1 MKKTDYRV
9 ERDSIGVKDI
19 PEDVYYGVQSL
30 RAAENFHITGLNMHP
45 EIINSL
51 AYIKKAAAITNCE
64 VGLLEKKKAQAIV
77 QACDEIVSGKF
88 HNEFI
93 VDPVQGGAGTSLNMN
108 ANEVIANRAIEILGG
123 KKGDYTIINPNDD
136 VNCGQSTNDVIPT
149 AGKMTSL
156 RLLQNLK
163 KQLLRL
169 YDALNEKATEFD
181 HIIKMGRTQM
191 QDAVPIRLGQE
202 FKAYSVAIMR
212 DIHRMDKA
220 MDEMRTLNMG
230 GTAIGT
236 GINAD
241 EGYLRRI
248 VPNLTEISGMD
259 FIQAFDL
266 IDSTQNLDPFVAVSG
281 AVKACAVTLSKMSND
296 LRLMSSGPR
305 TGFGEINLPAKQNGS
320 SIMPGKVN
328 PVIPEVVN
336 QVAFN
341 IIGNDVTITMAAEAG
356 QLELN
361 AFEPIIFYCMFQSI
375 DTLGYAVQTLV
386 DNCIVGITA
395 NEERCRYLVENSVGI
410 ITAISPHLGYQKAA
424 DIAKKAIKTGESVRS
439 LILKE
444 KLMDEDELNRILDPI
459 HMTEPGISGKDYL
472 IKKECKK
479 HKLNARQFKIS
490 DDAVYTLI
498 DCYTAEAGVRGLEKK
513 IASLCRKA
521 SVEIEKGAKSFRVT
535 SDNIENILG
544 PKRFLQ
550 DTISATN
557 QIGVIN
563 GLAWTSVGGTL
574 LPIEVTVL
582 KGTGKI
588 ELTGNLGTVMQE
600 SAKTAV
606 SYIRSIAD
614 KFGIK
619 EDFYK
624 NNDIHIHAPE
634 AAVPKDGPSA
644 GLAITTAL
652 FSELTKIPIRRDI
665 AMTGEISLKGNALP
679 IGGLKEKS
687 MAAYKAG
694 CCEVIIPRKNMK
706 DIAEISDEVKAS
718 LDFKPVDKFLD
729 ILPFSLEYL
738 PNKAEITAAKTSKPI
753 ITKET
758 TLREMITQ

>member
-375 DTLGYAVQTLV
+375 DTLGYAVQTLKI
-386 DNCIVGITA
+386 IV
-395 NEERCRYLVENSVGI
+395 L
-410 ITAISPHLGYQKAA
+410 
-424 DIAKKAIKTGESVRS
+424 
-439 LILKE
+439 
-444 KLMDEDELNRILDPI
+444 
-459 HMTEPGISGKDYL
+459 
-472 IKKECKK
+472 
-479 HKLNARQFKIS
+479 
-490 DDAVYTLI
+490 
-498 DCYTAEAGVRGLEKK
+498 
-513 IASLCRKA
+513 
-521 SVEIEKGAKSFRVT
+521 
-535 SDNIENILG
+535 
-544 PKRFLQ
+544 
-550 DTISATN
+550 
-557 QIGVIN
+557 
-563 GLAWTSVGGTL
+563 
-574 LPIEVTVL
+574 
-582 KGTGKI
+582 
-588 ELTGNLGTVMQE
+588 
-600 SAKTAV
+600 
-606 SYIRSIAD
+606 
-614 KFGIK
+614 
-619 EDFYK
+619 
-624 NNDIHIHAPE
+624 
-634 AAVPKDGPSA
+634 
-644 GLAITTAL
+644 
-652 FSELTKIPIRRDI
+652 
-665 AMTGEISLKGNALP
+665 
-679 IGGLKEKS
+679 
-687 MAAYKAG
+687 
-694 CCEVIIPRKNMK
+694 
-706 DIAEISDEVKAS
+706 
-718 LDFKPVDKFLD
+718 
-729 ILPFSLEYL
+729 
-738 PNKAEITAAKTSKPI
+738 
-753 ITKET
+753 
-758 TLREMITQ
+758 